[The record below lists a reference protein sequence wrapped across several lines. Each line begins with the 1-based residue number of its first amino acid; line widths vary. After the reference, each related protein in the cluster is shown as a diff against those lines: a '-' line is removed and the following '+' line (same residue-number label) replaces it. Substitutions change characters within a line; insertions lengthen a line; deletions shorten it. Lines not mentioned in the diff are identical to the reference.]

1 MNMKSRN
8 SEIIEV
14 VNGGK
19 EQDLTS
25 QNKIRTLIVS
35 DNPTVKQ
42 ELSKLINHN
51 AELGICIEAKGTDQ
65 TQGAIGK
72 QQIDLAIVDISSKD
86 TNGFRI
92 ADTTR
97 FQYLNIPIV
106 LLSMHDKALHG
117 EHTSPAKNK
126 GYLAD
131 QKATEQ
137 IIKAISY
144 AQSLLRSHIFGFTL
158 AVEIERSP
166 RNDH

>member
-1 MNMKSRN
+1 MESRSPQRVKIAEREAQDKASRN
-8 SEIIEV
+8 ASRI
-14 VNGGK
+14 
-19 EQDLTS
+19 S
-25 QNKIRTLIVS
+25 IVS
-35 DNPTVKQ
+35 DNSTLRQ
-42 ELSKLINHN
+42 ELSKLINHE
-51 AELGICIEAKGTDQ
+51 ADLEICIETKCTDQ
-65 TQGAIGK
+65 AQVVIEK
-72 QQIDLAIVDISSKD
+72 QQVDLAIVDISSKD